1 MQRSTISNNSR
12 NGILKRLKDSNE
24 PAWGFDEELV
34 HDDFNGFN
42 NPALL
47 LDTFLMRLEA
57 VKGLGVV
64 VDNKASFAGEL
75 KRLLNTCNQYKVYCS
90 VPSLQNYLRHEGFEL
105 LDNEPSSGSKW
116 VAITGCECLIALT
129 GSVMA
134 SAGSGPGRKIH
145 VSPEIHVVYAGLSQ
159 LVPFIIDGFN
169 KAEVNGNPSWI
180 GLITGP
186 SRTADIEKTL
196 VLGAHGPKSLL
207 VFIDSSF

>member
-1 MQRSTISNNSR
+1 MQRSTISNNAR
-12 NGILKRLKDSNE
+12 NGILKRLKDSCE
-24 PAWGFDEELV
+24 PAWSFDEELV

-42 NPALL
+42 NPASL
-47 LDTFLMRLEA
+47 LDTFLLRLEA

-75 KRLLNTCNQYKVYCS
+75 KRMLNSCNQYKIYCS
-90 VPSLQNYLRHEGFEL
+90 IPSLQNYLRHEGFEL
-105 LDNEPSSGSKW
+105 LEKEPSSGSKW

-145 VSPEIHVVYAGLSQ
+145 VSPEVHVVYAGLSQ
-159 LVPFIIDGFN
+159 LVPFIKDGF
-169 KAEVNGNPSWI
+169 ANGNPSWI

-207 VFIDSSF
+207 VFIDRSF

>member
-1 MQRSTISNNSR
+1 MQRSILSNSAR
-12 NGILKRLKDSNE
+12 IGILKRLKESCKPDWSFE
-24 PAWGFDEELV
+24 EELE

-42 NPALL
+42 NPVSL

-57 VKGLGVV
+57 VKGSGVV

-75 KRLLNTCNQYKVYCS
+75 KRLLNSCNQYKVYCS
-90 VPSLQNYLRHEGFEL
+90 LPSIQNYLQHEGFEL
-105 LDNEPSSGSKW
+105 LDDEPPTGSKW

-134 SAGSGPGRKIH
+134 SAGSGGGRKIH
-145 VSPEIHVVYAGLSQ
+145 VSPEIHVIYAGLSQ
-159 LVPFIIDGFN
+159 LVPFIKDGFD
-169 KAEVNGNPSWI
+169 KVGTNGNPSWI